1 MSADDD
7 QPESASDS
15 APGADLPTQRFR
27 LEIGYD
33 GTDFAGWAKQPG
45 LRTVEGA
52 LESALGLV
60 LGKTMPPFPRFV
72 VAGRTDAGVHA
83 IAQVVHLDLTAP
95 QLAKITR
102 LQGRH
107 AELGDGSPKLES
119 ASTLLMRRLNGVLG
133 MDRDIVVH
141 RAEPAA
147 DGFDARFSAVW
158 RHYRYRLADAGVR
171 KDPLLRRTTSWTTSD
186 LDVALLDQAAAS
198 LVGLHDFQAYCKPR
212 PRATTIRTLQA
223 FSWHR
228 DDAGVLVAR
237 LTADAF
243 CHSMVRALVGA
254 CVAVGE
260 GRMTLEEVVRLRDGG
275 KRRVDFRVM
284 PARGLTLVEIGYPEL
299 GLLQARAAETRQR
312 RSHEHLASAD

>member
-1 MSADDD
+1 VSAETTELEG
-7 QPESASDS
+7 ESAS
-15 APGADLPTQRFR
+15 DLPTQRFR
-27 LEIGYD
+27 LDIGYD

-45 LRTVEGA
+45 LRTIEGT
-52 LESALGLV
+52 LERALGLV
-60 LGKTMPPFPRFV
+60 LGKTMPPVPRFV

-83 IAQVVHLDLTAP
+83 TGQVVHLDLTEP

-119 ASTLLMRRLNGVLG
+119 PSTLLARRLNGVLG

-186 LDVALLDQAAAS
+186 LDVELLDRAASS

-223 FSWHR
+223 FSWQR
-228 DDAGVLVAR
+228 DAAGVLVAS

-260 GRMTLEEVVRLRDGG
+260 GRMSLDEVARLRDGG
-275 KRRVDFRVM
+275 KRQVDFRVM

-312 RSHEHLASAD
+312 RSQEHVAAASD